1 VNPHPRPSRDSIFV
15 DTSAFFALADRTDRF
30 HSLAVKFLEES
41 QSLLVTSNPIIYE
54 TITLIRM
61 RLGHEPA
68 VRFGERLLDETITP
82 QVHLAKSDEKE
93 AWSIFRR
100 YSDKR
105 LSFVDCT
112 SFALMK
118 RYSIRTVFAFD
129 DDFRQFGGL
138 IVRPNVE

>member
-1 VNPHPRPSRDSIFV
+1 MNAASRPSRDSIFV

-30 HSLAVKFLEES
+30 HSLAVKFLEEN
-41 QSLLVTSNPIIYE
+41 QAPLVTSSPVIHE

-82 QVHLAKSDEKE
+82 VIQLTKADEKE

-100 YSDKR
+100 HNDKR

-118 RYSIRTVFAFD
+118 RYGIHAAFAFD
-129 DDFRQFGGL
+129 DDFRQFGAW
-138 IVRPNVE
+138 IVHPPTE

>member
-1 VNPHPRPSRDSIFV
+1 MKPATRAFRASIFV

-30 HSLAVKFLEES
+30 DSLAVRFLERNEG
-41 QSLLVTSNPIIYE
+41 LLVTSNLVVYE

-68 VRFGERLLDETITP
+68 MRFGRRLLDEEITP
-82 QVHLAKSDEKE
+82 TIRLTMSDERE

-100 YSDKR
+100 YGDKR

-112 SFALMK
+112 SFILMK
-118 RYSIRTVFAFD
+118 RYGIPGAFAFD
-129 DDFRQFGGL
+129 DDFRQVGPW
-138 IVRPNVE
+138 IVHPTTE

>member
-1 VNPHPRPSRDSIFV
+1 MNQGPRASRDSIFV
-15 DTSAFFALADRTDRF
+15 DTSALFALADRTDRF
-30 HSLAVKFLEES
+30 HSLAVKILEDN
-41 QSLLVTSNPIIYE
+41 QALLVTSSPVIYE

-82 QVHLAKSDEKE
+82 LIHLTKSDEKE

-105 LSFVDCT
+105 LSFVDCI

-118 RYSIRTVFAFD
+118 RHSIRAAFTFD
-129 DDFRQFGGL
+129 DDFRRLGTW
-138 IVRPNVE
+138 IVHPATE